1 MALAAVQP
9 IVKAGTTPAYAAPL
23 ASENIIPAKGLFLH
37 VKNANGSPCVVT
49 PDDPGRTPAGSA
61 AVDPGVTV
69 PATTGERLIP
79 LPLELV
85 NPATGFIT
93 VTFSVQASVTV
104 ALFQL
109 LDG

>member
-9 IVKAGTTPAYAAPL
+9 IVKAGTTPGFAQPL
-23 ASENIIPAKGLFLH
+23 ASENIAPAPGLYLH

-61 AVDPGVTV
+61 ATDPAVSV
-69 PATTGERLIP
+69 PASTGEKLIP

-93 VTFSVQASVTV
+93 VTFSVQTSVT
-104 ALFQL
+104 AGLFQYPV
-109 LDG
+109 